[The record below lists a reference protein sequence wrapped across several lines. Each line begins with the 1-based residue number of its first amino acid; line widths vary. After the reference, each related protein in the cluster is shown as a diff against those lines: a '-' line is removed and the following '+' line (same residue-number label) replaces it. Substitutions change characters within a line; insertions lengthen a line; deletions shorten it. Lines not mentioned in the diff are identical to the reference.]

1 MRSYP
6 RNPRKQR
13 ENNDADGDVQ
23 DSQGSED
30 ETLSLQQEGNGSS
43 EKDGD

>member
-23 DSQGSED
+23 DSQGNED
-30 ETLSLQQEGNGSS
+30 ETVSLQQDGDGRS
-43 EKDGD
+43 EKDGE

>member
-6 RNPRKQR
+6 RNPRKQK
-13 ENNDADGDVQ
+13 EKSNADGDVQ
-23 DSQGSED
+23 NSQREED
-30 ETLSLQQEGNGSS
+30 ETVPVQQNGDGSS

>member
-6 RNPRKQR
+6 RNPRKQK
-13 ENNDADGDVQ
+13 ETNDADGDVQ
-23 DSQGSED
+23 NSQREED
-30 ETLSLQQEGNGSS
+30 KTLSLQQDRDGSS